1 MNLRQE
7 IPVAYDDVKGWF
19 ALSNE
24 TFSQL
29 MLLALRQ
36 RVYEINYQRLKGF
49 TGDKR
54 KRVEFALNRLQKEG
68 IKIIANPTKGM
79 EMFQSNQK
87 MTNKSYY
94 QIGGK

>member
-7 IPVAYDDVKGWF
+7 IPVAYDDIKGWF

-24 TFSQL
+24 TFSQP

-54 KRVEFALNRLQKEG
+54 KRVEFALSRLQKEG
-68 IKIIANPTKGM
+68 IKIMANPKKGI
-79 EMFQSNQK
+79 EMFQSDQK
-87 MTNKSYY
+87 RTTKSYH